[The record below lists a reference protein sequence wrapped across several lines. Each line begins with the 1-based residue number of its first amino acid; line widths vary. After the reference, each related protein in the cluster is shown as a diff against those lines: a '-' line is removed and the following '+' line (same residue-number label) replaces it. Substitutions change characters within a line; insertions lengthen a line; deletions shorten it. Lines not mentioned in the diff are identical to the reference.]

1 MTPQLRRLRKA
12 FAESFRPSARYV
24 PKTPEEIAAWE
35 AMTPGERERLDALV
49 QLKAG
54 KKH

>member
-1 MTPQLRRLRKA
+1 MTPFQRLRKA

-24 PKTPEEIAAWE
+24 PSTPEEVAAYKR
-35 AMTPGERERLDALV
+35 MTPEQPERLDELA